1 MSAKPQ
7 KFFFVR
13 KDAANT
19 MCFPVDKIR
28 NITMTDTTSLL
39 ISIEPDAGGDDVGN
53 VDLTITE
60 GKSKDVIKA
69 IMDAGRSSRAL
80 FINLADGETG
90 EFLHS
95 AITAVESTT
104 E

>member
-1 MSAKPQ
+1 MSAKPV

-13 KDAANT
+13 KDANET

-28 NITMTDTTSLL
+28 NITMTDATSLL
-39 ISIEPDAGGDDVGN
+39 ISIEPDAGGTDVGN

-69 IMDAGRSSRAL
+69 IMHAGRSSRAL
-80 FINLADGETG
+80 FIDLADMETNKY
-90 EFLHS
+90 LH
-95 AITAVESTT
+95 ADITAVESTT